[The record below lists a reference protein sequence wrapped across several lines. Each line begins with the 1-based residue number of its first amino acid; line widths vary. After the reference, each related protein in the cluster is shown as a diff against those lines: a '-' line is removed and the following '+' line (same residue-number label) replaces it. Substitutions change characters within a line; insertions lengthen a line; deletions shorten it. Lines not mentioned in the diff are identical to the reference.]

1 MVVGVDLW
9 SSRERPQ
16 RHGQGDEE
24 DREGDEPRAPGPGEP
39 AGRSQRRGEDPRR
52 HGDERVQD
60 EPSQGLA
67 GRAAQAVQE
76 DDGHRNEQE
85 KGRAGEGAAHGAERI
100 GNGPDEL
107 GASRCDARR
116 RPEEAGEEC
125 DDLGQ
130 LVPEVIGEG

>member
-1 MVVGVDLW
+1 
-9 SSRERPQ
+9 
-16 RHGQGDEE
+16 
-24 DREGDEPRAPGPGEP
+24 RAPTPFP
-39 AGRSQRRGEDPRR
+39 YTTLFRS

-76 DDGHRNEQE
+76 DDGHRDEQE

-116 RPEEAGEEC
+116 RPEEARSEEHTSE
-125 DDLGQ
+125 LQ
-130 LVPEVIGEG
+130 SLAY